1 MKSIL
6 TFGKYKNKNIKDVFK
21 KDKQYIIWLCKQEWF
36 EKNHNELFIHSKK
49 TLDEYEPII
58 NQNKFIIY
66 TDGACPNNG
75 SINAKASIGI
85 HFSDKNPIK
94 LNDVSEVLYIDDPSN
109 NVAELSAIYKSLQMI
124 KDNQIG
130 IPIEIYTDS
139 MYCRSILI
147 EWYEK
152 WVRNN
157 LLGNKKN
164 LELIK
169 KTYNIYKSINDI
181 NIHHVPGHS
190 KKTDE
195 HSCGNNVADKLAR
208 DAFKLL

>member
-1 MKSIL
+1 MKNIF
-6 TFGKYKNKNIKDVFK
+6 TFGKYKNKDIQEVFT
-21 KDKQYIIWLCKQEWF
+21 KDKQYIVWLCKQEWF
-36 EKNHNELFIHSKK
+36 QKNHFELFETSKK
-49 TLDEYEPII
+49 TMNEYKPNI
-58 NQNKFIIY
+58 NPDKFIIY

-75 SINAKASIGI
+75 SIHAKASIGI

-94 LNDVSEVLYIDDPSN
+94 LNDVSEVLHINDPSN

-124 KDNQIG
+124 KENKIE
-130 IPIEIYTDS
+130 IPIELYTDS

-169 KTYNIYKSINDI
+169 KTYDIYKSINNIDI
-181 NIHHVPGHS
+181 YHVNGHS

-195 HSCGNNVADKLAR
+195 HSYGNNIADKLAR
-208 DAFKLL
+208 GAFKSF